1 MSRSRRARVA
11 IAEVATKA
19 AFNRSVAD
27 LTMLEFLL
35 NDRAA
40 AASWPSARPAMNVV
54 IDLRESRGAVT
65 RYRLWVGSSGLER
78 RDGPARISRRH
89 HSLTA
94 PGR

>member
-1 MSRSRRARVA
+1 MSYIRSTRSVTVGSASDRKESRRARVA

-65 RYRLWVGSSGLER
+65 R
-78 RDGPARISRRH
+78 
-89 HSLTA
+89 
-94 PGR
+94 